1 MSIDSVTSYNPNNVN
16 DTLYAYQSNRT
27 VATNPIQQVPKT
39 NYASSVSIETPPDTF
54 ELSAESKIRGK
65 LEKNKEKSMPTWLK
79 GLLLVGGTAVT
90 AYGCVVGHRALTKP
104 SIEKVAQNFSE
115 IFRRDVS
122 KDEAQKLINNYKELL
137 NIEDTEE
144 FVKKAFEQVK
154 KDYGYEKT
162 PIELKINKIKDYL
175 GSADAGWSGENGEL
189 SINLLIDKSGN
200 VCNQNKRG
208 RKCILQTLLHEFQH
222 TKQDEFAYRTSRD
235 DIVKAILNRKTDQSV
250 MINNIK
256 NILSKKS
263 KLEIQA
269 KELNISV
276 EDCKKRYEKLLKNLE
291 QGKYDFSKINFDEN
305 TQIALDDIFKNYKK
319 FAENSEE
326 YKLGLKYIENNNN
339 YIQPGIDRKR
349 YEKQILESEA
359 FGVEDKFDK
368 IYNSFANIWRIP
380 FFM

>member
-1 MSIDSVTSYNPNNVN
+1 M
-16 DTLYAYQSNRT
+16 
-27 VATNPIQQVPKT
+27 
-39 NYASSVSIETPPDTF
+39 
-54 ELSAESKIRGK
+54 
-65 LEKNKEKSMPTWLK
+65 
-79 GLLLVGGTAVT
+79 
-90 AYGCVVGHRALTKP
+90 
-104 SIEKVAQNFSE
+104 
-115 IFRRDVS
+115 
-122 KDEAQKLINNYKELL
+122 
-137 NIEDTEE
+137 
-144 FVKKAFEQVK
+144 
-154 KDYGYEKT
+154 
-162 PIELKINKIKDYL
+162 
-175 GSADAGWSGENGEL
+175 
-189 SINLLIDKSGN
+189 
-200 VCNQNKRG
+200 
-208 RKCILQTLLHEFQH
+208 QTLLHEFQH

-339 YIQPGIDRKR
+339 YIQPGIDRKG

>member
-1 MSIDSVTSYNPNNVN
+1 MSTG
-16 DTLYAYQSNRT
+16 L
-27 VATNPIQQVPKT
+27 K
-39 NYASSVSIETPPDTF
+39 
-54 ELSAESKIRGK
+54 
-65 LEKNKEKSMPTWLK
+65 WLL
-79 GLLLVGGTAVT
+79 GIGVT
-90 AYGCVVGHRALTKP
+90 AAAVYGAVVGHRALTKP
-104 SIEKVAQNFSE
+104 SLEKKVAQNFSE

-122 KDEAQKLINNYKELL
+122 KDEAQKLVNNYKELL

-154 KDYGYEKT
+154 KDYGYENV
-162 PIELKINKIKDYL
+162 PIELKINKIKNYL
-175 GSADAGWSGENGEL
+175 GSGDAGWRSENGEL
-189 SINLLIDKSGN
+189 SINLLIDNSGK
-200 VCNQNKRG
+200 VCNRNKRG

-263 KLEIQA
+263 KLEIEA

-339 YIQPGIDRKR
+339 YIQPGIDRKG

-359 FGVEDKFDK
+359 FGAEDKFEE

-380 FFM
+380 FFQ

>member
-27 VATNPIQQVPKT
+27 VGTNPIQQVPKT
-39 NYASSVSIETPPDTF
+39 NYTSSVSLDTSPDTF
-54 ELSAESKIRGK
+54 ELSAESKI
-65 LEKNKEKSMPTWLK
+65 KNNKDKGMSAGLK
-79 GLLLVGGTAVT
+79 ALLWIGGTTAAV
-90 AYGCVVGHRALTKP
+90 YGAVVGHRALTKP
-104 SIEKVAQNFSE
+104 SIEKVAKNFSE

-122 KDEAQKLINNYKELL
+122 KEEAQKLVNNYIELL

-175 GSADAGWSGENGEL
+175 GSADAGWCSENGEL
-189 SINLLIDKSGN
+189 SINLLIDNSGK
-200 VCNQNKRG
+200 VCNKNKRG

-235 DIVKAILNRKTDQSV
+235 DIVKAILNRKRDQSV
-250 MINNIK
+250 IINNIK

-263 KLEIQA
+263 KLEIEA
-269 KELNISV
+269 KKLNISV
-276 EDCKKRYEKLLKNLE
+276 EECKKRYEELLKELE
-291 QGKYDFSKINFDEN
+291 QGKYDFSKIKFDKN
-305 TQIALDDIFKNYKK
+305 TQIALDNIFKDYKK
-319 FAENSEE
+319 FPENSEE

-339 YIQPGIDRKR
+339 YIQAGIDRNG
-349 YEKQILESEA
+349 YEKQILEAEA
-359 FGVEDKFDK
+359 FGVEDKFK
-368 IYNSFANIWRIP
+368 EIYNSFANIWRIP
-380 FFM
+380 FFQ